1 MVDGDSKHHSHNHD
15 CVDII
20 VMYDLYENTVN
31 VTHEQLMTFKLT
43 VKVVPMT
50 TLCGT
55 DSTLT
60 FTSP

>member
-1 MVDGDSKHHSHNHD
+1 MQITRTTK
-15 CVDII
+15 
-20 VMYDLYENTVN
+20 VN
-31 VTHEQLMTFKLT
+31 NITHEQLMTFKLT

-55 DSTLT
+55 DSTMT